1 MPASWF
7 GAESFSS
14 YPPQG
19 RELAASHLEA
29 LRDIP
34 VSLLPVF
41 LVDLKVYDW
50 KFPVEQQE
58 ILKRIEFAEAN
69 PSSLASF
76 RAITVSADFEKHEK
90 IADPQQFLAEM
101 TAYLWSSLQM
111 DAYRAAANR
120 FVSLFEAAREPQH
133 LMLPRL
139 VMICVGRGAQ
149 APASPLFQ
157 KLRSFGQIRTNVR
170 PEGAS
175 RVLLDTLRRRSA
187 NNPASYTHW
196 YIDGSDPLANAS
208 DGEFARIFY
217 PDLAPLNEEV
227 LAKMKACIEAGTGPE
242 VLHAELADLV
252 QRAPSANGSLADPRL
267 QHFAV
272 SLLTEGSGTQIY
284 STSFVQWATRE
295 TMRRAQPATLL
306 VRFAPRQR
314 QRSFNAMVAAAGSAA
329 DLDPDG
335 SLIDA
340 DMGAYYAYLEM
351 MRMPGSDNAAFL
363 AWFEGHSQAFIAG
376 RGVSAGTVNDSPVE
390 ISDLLTQMLNH
401 G

>member
-7 GAESFSS
+7 SAESFSS

-29 LRDIP
+29 LRNIP

-41 LVDLKVYDW
+41 LVDLKAYDW

-58 ILKRIEFAEAN
+58 IVRRIAFAEAN

-76 RAITVSADFEKHEK
+76 RAIAVSADFEKQEK
-90 IADPQQFLAEM
+90 IADPQRFLADM

-120 FVSLFEAAREPQH
+120 FVSLFDAAREPLH
-133 LMLPRL
+133 PALPRL
-139 VMICVGRGAQ
+139 VMISVGRDARP
-149 APASPLFQ
+149 PASPLFQ

-170 PEGAS
+170 SEDAS
-175 RVLLDTLRRRSA
+175 RVLLDTLRHRSA
-187 NNPASYTHW
+187 SNPTPYAHW
-196 YIDGSDPLANAS
+196 YIDGGDPLADAS
-208 DGEFARIFY
+208 GGEFARIFY
-217 PDLAPLNEEV
+217 PDLAPLNEQI

-242 VLHAELADLV
+242 VLHTELADLV
-252 QRAPSANGSLADPRL
+252 QRAPSANGALADPRL

-272 SLLTEGSGTQIY
+272 SLLTEGSGTQIF

-295 TMRRAQPATLL
+295 TLRRAQPTTLL

-314 QRSFNAMVAAAGSAA
+314 QRSFNAMVATAGSAA

-340 DMGAYYAYLEM
+340 DMGAYYAYLET

-363 AWFEGHSQAFIAG
+363 VWFEGHSQVFIAG
-376 RGVSAGTVNDSPVE
+376 RGISAGTVNDSPVDV
-390 ISDLLTQMLNH
+390 SDLLTEMLDR